1 MDVTIYKGT
10 TFETSGYLDY
20 KVFFKPTDTH
30 QLLHCKSFHPH
41 HTFKGIVKSQI
52 IRFHRNSSNK
62 QNFNEA
68 CSVLFNA
75 LKPREYSIRFLT
87 KIKSETVRE
96 MENPLVSTE
105 PYKPYKIH
113 HNLPP
118 RIGTGSSTT
127 CNKTRCRL
135 HSIIKTQSTFISQQ
149 TKTVYQIRTD
159 LNCDS
164 VNVVYLIT
172 CNLCKKK
179 QYVGQTQNQL

>member
-1 MDVTIYKGT
+1 M
-10 TFETSGYLDY
+10 TSGYLDY
-20 KVFFKPTDTH
+20 KVFFKAIDTH
-30 QLLHCKSFHPH
+30 QLLHRKSFHPH
-41 HTFKGIVKSQI
+41 HTFKGIVKSHI

-68 CSVLFNA
+68 CSVLFSA
-75 LKPREYSIRFLT
+75 LKPRGHSTRFLR

-96 MENPLVSTE
+96 IENTLVSTE
-105 PYKPYKIH
+105 PKFKRYKIRN
-113 HNLPP
+113 NLPP

-135 HSIIKTQSTFISQQ
+135 HSIIKTQTTFKNQQ
-149 TKTVYQIRTD
+149 TKTEYQIRTD

-172 CNLCKKK
+172 CNLCKKFT
-179 QYVGQTQNQL
+179 GSFTGRTF